1 MTSFNLSFP
10 EDQSNRIVS
19 LASQR
24 GFGSP
29 NEFLEHLVSD
39 ALNDR
44 LEDLLEQ
51 KVLEAKQ
58 DEATEWTD
66 EDGRSF
72 GLRGRSLPKKAG
84 AKSGRRRP

>member
-10 EDQSNRIVS
+10 EEQSNRIVS

-29 NEFLEHLVSD
+29 NEFLEQLVSA

-58 DEATEWTD
+58 EEATEWTD
-66 EDGRSF
+66 EDWVFIRTEGKKLAER
-72 GLRGRSLPKKAG
+72 LRAEKR
-84 AKSGRRRP
+84 